1 MMPGYCMLDLEGLDL
16 SDSTAQDIANSHL
29 KTGIAKAT
37 GKPVYIYGVDGYAP
51 IPATI
56 TAGDSGAYVLVFLT
70 YTALVASTNK
80 VTVTDLLDTH

>member
-1 MMPGYCMLDLEGLDL
+1 MMPGYYMLELEGLDL

-29 KTGIAKAT
+29 KKGTAKAT

-80 VTVTDLLDTH
+80 VTVTDLLDT